1 VKVLFDY
8 QVVCHRDD
16 TGSYVAYVPAIAGC
30 HAVGPTPEL
39 AQQEL
44 HNVFEMISEEFTE
57 RGQPLPEDVEL
68 TVAHAR

>member
-1 VKVLFDY
+1 MKTLFDY
-8 QVVCHRDD
+8 HVVCHRDD
-16 TGSYVAYVPAIAGC
+16 NGSCVAYVPAIAGC

-57 RGQPLPEDVEL
+57 RGLRSPGMFI
-68 TVAHAR
+68 TR

>member
-1 VKVLFDY
+1 MKVLFDY

-57 RGQPLPEDVEL
+57 RGQPLPEDVEH